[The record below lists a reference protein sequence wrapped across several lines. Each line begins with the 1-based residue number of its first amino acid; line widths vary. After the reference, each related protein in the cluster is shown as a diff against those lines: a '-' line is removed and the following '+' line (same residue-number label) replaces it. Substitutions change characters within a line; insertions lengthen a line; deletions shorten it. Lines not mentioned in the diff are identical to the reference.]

1 VVAYAP
7 GVTQGANIDRLISN
21 RQAFHLV
28 VDAAEGRLPPE
39 KFFARLNEL
48 TADEA
53 LADDGVD
60 NIGFIRD
67 GRKLIR
73 FRNHEFL
80 FDLRADPAERVNLIA
95 QQADLVRQLKA
106 RIAALNA
113 EQRRQFREFV
123 RREGPAMDAL
133 SRRQLKELGYIVP

>member
-1 VVAYAP
+1 MEHGLLFHEEAAFYQEIMHIPLVVAYAP

-67 GRKLIR
+67 GRKLIE
-73 FRNHEFL
+73 EFCRGYMAGERL
-80 FDLRADPAERVNLIA
+80 LR
-95 QQADLVRQLKA
+95 
-106 RIAALNA
+106 
-113 EQRRQFREFV
+113 
-123 RREGPAMDAL
+123 PAMVKVA
-133 SRRQLKELGYIVP
+133 RT